1 MSVGSHQEAA
11 CTLLVGCDGG
21 GVNSKE
27 LKAALEKG
35 DMAARAEALEAMIRL
50 HLNGEPQN
58 HMIMSVIKYITPLE
72 DHLVKKLVLYFWEVV
87 EKTDKTGR
95 LLSEMIL
102 ICSFLR
108 EDLLHPNEYVRGLT
122 LRFLCKVKE
131 KELIEPLISSVVQN
145 LTHRVTYVR
154 RSAVLA
160 VHAICKR
167 FPDLLPDAPEL
178 VEKFIGDEN
187 DVSARRNAF
196 DMLVEC
202 APERAVRFLTAFR
215 ESANMADAGAAF
227 QMSVVDFAR
236 KMIRANPYD
245 KAKYVAVL
253 FSVLQSKDP
262 AVRYQCAATLLS
274 LSSSPTAI
282 RQAALTFIDLLKTHS
297 DNSVRLIVVD
307 QLDGMR
313 ARFGEILQDS
323 LMDVMSVL
331 ANSTTE
337 ISKKVVALAV
347 ELVSSKNVEVFLQAI
362 KKELLRSQSEGD
374 VLDQSSMQE
383 YKQLLLRAIR
393 TSVLRQ
399 PHMAAAVLPMMMDY
413 ICDPSNGSCEVILFI
428 REVLQVQPA
437 LRAGALKQL
446 LEVFPLITSPRV
458 LRTVLWLFGAHVSSA
473 AEVLA
478 VLTLLVTALKPLPLT
493 PPPQPAAAAAAAAN
507 GDAAAAAARSPVM
520 RAVTTVRE
528 DGTYVTSYTAVP
540 AGVIAADAAED
551 AGEAPTGLRGLIT
564 KGDYFVASA
573 LASTL
578 AKLVIRMFTDH
589 GSTVDVAVKGK
600 AQDDALL
607 LLHEVIRYGTA
618 PDAAYAVDEDSH
630 EHIRLCI
637 IAIANPQ
644 SPFLQSFVEDSN
656 RALNAVESS
665 VVGTVVGEA
674 LPGDAARAKGLT
686 ALCSIDTPVIFT
698 QLAQGK
704 DAFLELEATDD
715 LGSAVA
721 NASIE
726 KTEEFLK
733 RLEKTLPLSGF
744 CDPVYCE
751 ASVTV
756 HQFDVSVDW
765 YLVNRTPHLLR
776 DLTIELAS
784 LGGMKLCERPQVH
797 TLAPH
802 ASLKLRTA
810 LKVNSTETG
819 VIYASV
825 LYDAP
830 NGERACVTLN
840 DVHVDI
846 MDYIKPASC
855 LATDFREKWSTFDWE
870 NTIVVNTARTELRDY
885 VEFVMKET
893 NMQLLEPY
901 QEVEEEELQGLSPA
915 DENDG
920 YGYVSCSLYARTVF
934 GEDALANVSI
944 ERDAQGKI
952 SGVVRIRSN
961 TQSIAYGIGEKLS
974 LLEKGISK

>member
-1 MSVGSHQEAA
+1 MNVGSNQEVA
-11 CTLLVGCDGG
+11 CTLLVGFDGSS
-21 GVNSKE
+21 VNTKD

-35 DMAARAEALEAMIRL
+35 DISARAEALETMIRL

-72 DHLVKKLVLYFWEVV
+72 DHLIKKLVLYFWEVV
-87 EKTDKTGR
+87 EKTDKNGK

-154 RSAVLA
+154 RSAVAA

-202 APERAVRFLTAFR
+202 APERAVRFLTGFR
-215 ESANMADAGAAF
+215 ESTNMADAGAAF

-236 KMIRANPYD
+236 QMIRANPYD
-245 KAKYVAVL
+245 KAKYVAIL
-253 FSVLQSKDP
+253 FNVLQSKNP
-262 AVRYQCAATLLS
+262 AVRYQCASTLLS

-313 ARFGEILQDS
+313 MRFGDILQES
-323 LMDVMSVL
+323 LLDVMSVL

-337 ISKKVVALAV
+337 ICKKVVTLAV
-347 ELVSSKNVEVFLQAI
+347 ELVSNKNVEVFLQAI
-362 KKELLRSQSEGD
+362 KKELLRSQSEED
-374 VLDQSSMQE
+374 VLDKSSIQE
-383 YKQLLLRAIR
+383 YRQLLIRAIH
-393 TSVLRQ
+393 TAVIRQ
-399 PHMAAAVLPMMMDY
+399 PQMAATVLPMMMDY
-413 ICDPSNGSCEVILFI
+413 ICDSSNGSQEVISFI
-428 REVLQVQPA
+428 REVLQVQPS
-437 LRAGALKQL
+437 LRAGTLKQL
-446 LEVFPLITSPRV
+446 LEVFPMVTSPGV
-458 LRTVLWLFGAHVSSA
+458 VRTVLWLFGAHVSSA
-473 AEVLA
+473 DEVLG
-478 VLTLLVTALKPLPLT
+478 VLALLANSLKPLPLT
-493 PPPQPAAAAAAAAN
+493 PPVPPAASVN
-507 GDAAAAAARSPVM
+507 GDANGAESPVM

-528 DGTYVTSYTAVP
+528 DGTYVTSYTTVPTGTMAAVAAVTDTTEDTGVVP
-540 AGVIAADAAED
+540 AG
-551 AGEAPTGLRGLIT
+551 LRLLIT

-578 AKLVIRMFTDH
+578 SKLIIRLFTSY
-589 GSTVDVAVKGK
+589 GFAVDMAVKSK
-600 AQDDALL
+600 AQDDALM
-607 LLHEVIRYGTA
+607 LLHEIIRYGTA
-618 PDAAYAVDEDSH
+618 PDAACAMDEDSH
-630 EHIRLCI
+630 EHIRLSI
-637 IAIANPQ
+637 ITIANPQ
-644 SPFLQSFVEDSN
+644 SPFLQGFVDDSYK
-656 RALNAVESS
+656 ALNAVEST
-665 VVGTVVGEA
+665 VVGTAVGETV
-674 LPGDAARAKGLT
+674 PSDWSKAKEPT
-686 ALCSIDTPVIFT
+686 AFCSIDTPIIFT

-715 LGSAVA
+715 LGSAIA
-721 NASIE
+721 NASID

-733 RLEKTLPLSGF
+733 RLEKTIPLSGF

-765 YLVNRTPHLLR
+765 YLVNKTSNLMQE
-776 DLTIELAS
+776 LTIELAS

-797 TLAPH
+797 SLPPH
-802 ASLKLRTA
+802 GSLKLRTA
-810 LKVNSTETG
+810 LKVSSTETG

-830 NGERACVTLN
+830 NGERCCVILN
-840 DVHVDI
+840 DIHVDI

-855 LATDFREKWSTFDWE
+855 LTTEFREKWGTFDWE
-870 NTIVVNTARTELRDY
+870 NTIAVNTDKTDLRDY

-901 QEVEEEELQGLSPA
+901 RDVDEEELQGLSPT
-915 DENDG
+915 DEDGG

-974 LLEKGISK
+974 LLDKGGIK